1 MEKLENIKRII
12 QRVAK
17 GYKPK
22 EVWIFGSA
30 LRDYDNARDIDIGI
44 RGTDRDFLRL
54 SAELVMALK
63 DKVHKRI
70 DVVPIDWLREKKIFM
85 ECIREEGE
93 RLL

>member
-1 MEKLENIKRII
+1 MEKLEYIKKVI

-17 GYKPK
+17 RYKPK

-30 LRDYDNARDIDIGI
+30 LRDYNNAKDIDIGI
-44 RGTDRDFLRL
+44 RGMDRDFLRL
-54 SAELVMALK
+54 SADLVIALK
-63 DKVHKRI
+63 DKIHKRI